1 MRLFLPAFFED
12 LFAAL
17 DLNLTG
23 AQCRLLCFPVVLG
36 VLRPGE
42 VLDELPDEFLGFIV
56 FLEFTSRFGFVSS
69 KAQRVRLVVGEK
81 EFPVALSDY
90 APPPSGSRKRK

>member
-23 AQCRLLCFPVVLG
+23 AQCRLLCLPVVLG

-42 VLDELPDEFLGFIV
+42 VLDELPDEFLGK
-56 FLEFTSRFGFVSS
+56 LHDDCQ
-69 KAQRVRLVVGEK
+69 KAWNETKKAAQ
-81 EFPVALSDY
+81 
-90 APPPSGSRKRK
+90 